1 MLCDVMRDYYLI
13 LIIKKKKSYIYGLKN
28 HLIKSLFGN
37 FFFITNSTWLGIT
50 RNLPE
55 RNKKFLKWKGIGFF
69 RKSLSPQMKFR
80 WLELFQC
87 IWKVCDKKKKGKK
100 KVRKD
105 KTIGSFFFFRERF
118 KLCTRLINR
127 CDTGKNNCFNHLIYK
142 ILIDFF
148 SLDLLTLF
156 LCILFFTKRNVQNI
170 KKYNKIIKFF
180 YTNTSCK
187 KSISFEKN

>member
-1 MLCDVMRDYYLI
+1 M
-13 LIIKKKKSYIYGLKN
+13 
-28 HLIKSLFGN
+28 
-37 FFFITNSTWLGIT
+37 
-50 RNLPE
+50 
-55 RNKKFLKWKGIGFF
+55 
-69 RKSLSPQMKFR
+69 
-80 WLELFQC
+80 
-87 IWKVCDKKKKGKK
+87 
-100 KVRKD
+100 RKD